1 MNNSEQC
8 SRKVAQWLPPRTS
21 SANREVSCLSLTVST
36 DDPLG
41 LASLTLCLVLR
52 ILMNRIQNLTEHTN
66 YLYSCANQRFGHLR
80 AIVILLAE
88 LQRDAF

>member
-1 MNNSEQC
+1 M
-8 SRKVAQWLPPRTS
+8 QWLALWTTYGKIS
-21 SANREVSCLSLTVST
+21 DLNLTEGT

-52 ILMNRIQNLTEHTN
+52 ILMNRIQNFTEHTN